1 MRRRNRS
8 KAAREGSGLRF
19 LRSGLIFLSG
29 LVGATSAVAADSPA
43 ELFRNTIQP
52 VLKQQCLGCHGEGN
66 VFANLDLRTREAAL
80 KGGQRGPAIVGGSPG
95 ESLLMSAIDHAGE
108 LAMPPGGAEKQLP
121 QETRDAF
128 RAWIAAGALYADGRS
143 TAKWDFEEGDIWA
156 FRPVKRVEPP
166 SEKISCL
173 SPHPTAEARDTT
185 AVTSLRLPAVLD
197 VPSST
202 PARAKRRAP
211 RPDGP
216 LTHFTSP
223 REEKCRIDP
232 SGVQTPVDSFVLA
245 RLAEEGLEPAPRA
258 DKRTLIRRL
267 TFDLTGL
274 PPTPGEVQAFLDDE
288 SDGAYKKV
296 VERLLD
302 SPRYGER
309 WGRHWLD
316 VTRYAD
322 TAGYSNDFVRPNA
335 WRYRDYVIR
344 AFNSDKPYDRFVLE
358 QIAGDELFPGDPE
371 AILATGFLRMGPWE
385 HTGMAVAAVTRQLFL
400 DDVTH
405 HVGQSFLGLTL
416 ACARCHDH
424 KFDPIPTKDYYR
436 MQAVFAKTA
445 FARRPL
451 PFLPSESTE
460 GFDQGRKPIQT
471 RLEEL
476 ERRMNDLHEAARE
489 RLAREKGPEAAA
501 EARTTTLQRYL
512 SSEQAELLKLLR
524 KRVIMHKL
532 SVLRFEPLAMTV
544 SNGYVPEWEF
554 LRYRNSYLQPGDYAR
569 AKTHV
574 LAGGDIQAPGEEVS
588 PGVLEAVAR
597 YSDLPAPQIPD
608 RLSGRRSALARWI
621 ADPGNPLTSRVLV
634 NRVWQYHFGRGLASN
649 ANNFGKMGKKPSHPE
664 LLDWLATFF
673 IDQGWSVKAVHRVI
687 LYSEAY
693 RRASDHPNRELLDKV
708 DPENIYLAR
717 FSPRR
722 LEAEEIRD
730 SMMAVAGELSDF
742 TGGPGTYAQI
752 NPDVAHQPRHAMGTL
767 QPVYEAEPTRRRRN
781 RRSVYSFQ
789 RRSMIDPMIEVF
801 NGANPDLTCERRE
814 SSTVPT
820 QAFALLNADLSR
832 DLALIM
838 AQRLESLPAG
848 MRVESAFRLA
858 FGRGPTSEERDWTAE
873 FVAEMTAH
881 HAENP
886 AAARRLPEDIVHT
899 ITSELTGERFEF
911 VQPAYTGPYEH
922 HPHPSEMP
930 PGTRAWA
937 DLALALFNSNEFVYV
952 Y

>member
-1 MRRRNRS
+1 MRLLAVLNVLSSTPARAKRLAPFSSARLAPSPDAPLTHFASPRGEKYRLNLT
-8 KAAREGSGLRF
+8 KAVRAGSGLRF
-19 LRSGLIFLSG
+19 LRAGLIILSG
-29 LVGATSAVAADSPA
+29 LVGVTSANAADSPA

-66 VFANLDLRTREAAL
+66 VFANLDLRTRDAAL

-95 ESLLMSAIDHAGE
+95 DSLLMSAIDHAGE

-128 RAWIAAGALYADGRS
+128 RAWIAAGAPYADGRS

-156 FRPVKRVEPP
+156 FRLVKRVAPP
-166 SEKISCL
+166 TEK
-173 SPHPTAEARDTT
+173 
-185 AVTSLRLPAVLD
+185 V
-197 VPSST
+197 
-202 PARAKRRAP
+202 
-211 RPDGP
+211 
-216 LTHFTSP
+216 
-223 REEKCRIDP
+223 DP
-232 SGVQTPVDSFVLA
+232 SAVQTPVDSFVLA
-245 RLAEEGLEPAPRA
+245 RLAEKGLEPAPRA
-258 DKRTLIRRL
+258 DRRTLIRRL

-288 SDGAYKKV
+288 SEGAYKKA

-344 AFNSDKPYDRFVLE
+344 SFNSDKPYDRFVLE
-358 QIAGDELFPGDPE
+358 QIAGDELFPDDPE

-451 PFLPSESTE
+451 TFLPSESTE

-476 ERRMNDLHEAARE
+476 ERRMHDLHEAARE
-489 RLAREKGPEAAA
+489 RLARAKGPEAAA
-501 EARTTTLQRYL
+501 NARTTTLQRYL
-512 SSEQAELLKLLR
+512 NSEQAELLKLLR
-524 KRVIMHKL
+524 KRVIMHKV

-634 NRVWQYHFGRGLASN
+634 NRVWQYHFGSGLASN

-673 IDQGWSVKAVHRVI
+673 IEQGWSVKAVHRVI

-693 RRASDHPNRELLDKV
+693 RRASDHPNRELVDKL

-789 RRSMIDPMIEVF
+789 RRSMMDPMIEVF

-820 QAFALLNADLSR
+820 QAFALLNAELSR
-832 DLALIM
+832 DMALIM
-838 AQRLESLPAG
+838 AQRLDSLPEG

-858 FGRGPTSEERDWTAE
+858 FGRDPTSEERDWTAE

-881 HAENP
+881 HAEHP

-930 PGTRAWA
+930 AGIRAWA